1 MRESDWVA
9 VRGYLSIFGQMTV
22 DYRAPNQ
29 VSAADVTY
37 VWTTQGWLYLA
48 VVLELFNREVVGWSI
63 KPRMTADIV
72 IDALTMAWFRRRP
85 TPGLI
90 HHCDRGSPGNSR
102 PRSSPSASWPG
113 AASSRWTGG
122 TWRDNVFAERLWRSV
137 KYERVY
143 LKPYDSVSAA
153 RLDIADYLD
162 WYNMHRGSL
171 KSRAVHAERK
181 VPGGATTLGTARIT

>member
-1 MRESDWVA
+1 
-9 VRGYLSIFGQMTV
+9 
-22 DYRAPNQ
+22 
-29 VSAADVTY
+29 
-37 VWTTQGWLYLA
+37 
-48 VVLELFNREVVGWSI
+48 
-63 KPRMTADIV
+63 
-72 IDALTMAWFRRRP
+72 
-85 TPGLI
+85 
-90 HHCDRGSPGNSR
+90 
-102 PRSSPSASWPG
+102 
-113 AASSRWTGG
+113 
-122 TWRDNVFAERLWRSV
+122 VFAERLWRSV